1 MYREVKGVSY
11 MITSIKNETIKKILK
26 LKKKKYRDES
36 GLFLV
41 EGEHL
46 VAEALNKGMVKMVIT
61 CKDEKYDV
69 EVLKVSEDVMKKLAF
84 TMNPQPIMAI
94 CYMKIDMEVNYHKKR
109 YILLDHLQDPGNMGT
124 ILRTSLALG
133 YHDILIS
140 KDSVDL
146 YNDKVIRATQGA
158 LFSLNIS
165 IVDLAD
171 EIKKM
176 QERGIKVYGTALED
190 ALSIEEVESEAKMA
204 FILGNEGNG
213 MSNEILDMVD
223 ERLYIPIDS
232 IESLN
237 VAIAGS
243 IIMYKFRCE

>member
-11 MITSIKNETIKKILK
+11 MITSVKNDTIKKILK

-46 VAEALNKGMVKMVIT
+46 VAEALNKGMAKMVIT
-61 CKDEKYDV
+61 CKDDNYDV
-69 EVLKVSEDVMKKLAF
+69 EVLQVSEDVMKKLAF
-84 TMNPQPIMAI
+84 TMNPQPIMAV
-94 CYMKIDMEVNYHKKR
+94 CYMKEDKEVDYHKKR

-176 QERGIKVYGTALED
+176 QEGGIKVYGTALED
-190 ALSIEEVESEAKMA
+190 ALSIEEVESEEKMA

-213 MSNEILDMVD
+213 MSKEILDMVD

>member
-1 MYREVKGVSY
+1 
-11 MITSIKNETIKKILK
+11 MITSVKNDTIKKILK

-46 VAEALNKGMVKMVIT
+46 VAEALNKGMAKMVIT
-61 CKDEKYDV
+61 CKDDNYDV
-69 EVLKVSEDVMKKLAF
+69 EVLQVSEDVMKKLAF
-84 TMNPQPIMAI
+84 TMNPQPIMAV
-94 CYMKIDMEVNYHKKR
+94 CYMKIDKEVDYHKKR

-190 ALSIEEVESEAKMA
+190 AFSIEEVESEARMA

-213 MSNEILDMVD
+213 MSKEILDMVD

>member
-1 MYREVKGVSY
+1 MSY
-11 MITSIKNETIKKILK
+11 IITSVKNETIKKILK

-46 VAEALNKGMVKMVIT
+46 VVEALNKGIVKMVIT
-61 CKDEKYDV
+61 CKDDNYDV
-69 EVLKVSEDVMKKLAF
+69 EVLQVSEDVMKKLAF

-94 CYMKIDMEVNYHKKR
+94 CYMKIDKKVDYHKKR

-140 KDSVDL
+140 KDSVDF

-213 MSNEILDMVD
+213 MSKEILDMVD

-237 VAIAGS
+237 VAIASS